1 MQKIYQN
8 ITEMLWSEDM
18 TSLLRLCGAK
28 EREIGDEASDYEKL
42 SALAKSMPLLAGHP
56 ITARVAVLLE
66 GVFSISVP
74 LTPDTVADIW
84 HQTANQLLL
93 SPIPKSNFDVANITA
108 ENLTAPTDLREIIR
122 QSDAFSALLFARTK
136 AKSLDGW
143 MREIESVMHD
153 VVRSGCKTLFF
164 GLPEA
169 FADRKPSIYHVDM
182 TLHKGVQGKG
192 DLDLLYAQ
200 LMRILAQICQT
211 QELTLMLRVETAPSE
226 VINLLSR
233 VEREVGLPRIIWS
246 TPRTD
251 TRAEMLNF
259 SAKPHP
265 NELRAAVSRTDYPTA
280 QAFSEALAEWA
291 TVYPIG
297 RLIEIAE

>member
-1 MQKIYQN
+1 MQKNYQN
-8 ITEMLWSEDM
+8 LTEMLWSEE
-18 TSLLRLCGAK
+18 TERLLRLCGAE
-28 EREIGDEASDYEKL
+28 ERWIDARASDYERL
-42 SALAKSMPLLAGHP
+42 RALAEAMPLLAGHP
-56 ITARVAVLLE
+56 ITARVAALLAE
-66 GVFSISVP
+66 CFSITQP
-74 LTPDTVADIW
+74 LTPDTLDEIWRTTADS
-84 HQTANQLLL
+84 LLL
-93 SPIPKSNFDVANITA
+93 KPIDTSDFDVTHITA
-108 ENLTAPTDLREIIR
+108 EPMPIPTQLQETIK
-122 QSDAFSALLFARTK
+122 QTDAFSALLFARTK

-182 TLHKGVQGKG
+182 TLHRGVQGKG

-200 LMRILAQICQT
+200 LMRILAQICQ
-211 QELTLMLRVETAPSE
+211 EHDLTLMLRVETAPSE

-233 VEREVGLPRIIWS
+233 VEREVGLPRMIWS

-259 SAKPHP
+259 SAKPHQ
-265 NELRAAVSRTDYPTA
+265 NALRAAVSRTDYPTA
-280 QAFSEALAEWA
+280 QAFSDALAEWA
-291 TVYPIG
+291 TLYPIG
-297 RLIEIAE
+297 RLIEIGE

>member
-8 ITEMLWSEDM
+8 ITEMLWREDM

-66 GVFSISVP
+66 SVFSISIP
-74 LTPDTVADIW
+74 LNPDTVADIW
-84 HQTANQLLL
+84 QQTANQLLL

-108 ENLTAPTDLREIIR
+108 ENLTAPTDLRETIR

-182 TLHKGVQGKG
+182 TLHKGVQEKG

-259 SAKPHP
+259 SAKPHQ
-265 NELRAAVSRTDYPTA
+265 NEFRAAVSRTDYPTA